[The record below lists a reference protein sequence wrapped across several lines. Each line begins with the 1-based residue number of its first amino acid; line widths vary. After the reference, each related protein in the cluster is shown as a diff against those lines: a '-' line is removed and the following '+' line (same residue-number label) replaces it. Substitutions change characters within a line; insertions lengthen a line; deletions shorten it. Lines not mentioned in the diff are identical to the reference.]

1 MKMFKLGINK
11 KTFSL
16 QFPEVTVTLVEIERF
31 REQLALFDCP
41 SCGEKALK
49 LVSYVQGPTGWS
61 STFFCTSCDTRGEL
75 NSDGFS
81 VELTEAKKEPQEE
94 EPKPKQRREIKK

>member
-1 MKMFKLGINK
+1 MNTFKLGINK

-31 REQLALFDCP
+31 REQLALLACP
-41 SCGEKALK
+41 SCAETALK

-75 NSDGFS
+75 NSDGFR
-81 VELTEAKKEPQEE
+81 VELTEKIKEELPEE
-94 EPKPKQRREIKK
+94 AMKPKQRKGD

>member
-1 MKMFKLGINK
+1 
-11 KTFSL
+11 L

-31 REQLALFDCP
+31 REHLALLDCP

-61 STFFCTSCDTRGEL
+61 STFFCVTCDTRGEL
-75 NSDGFS
+75 NSDGFR
-81 VELTEAKKEPQEE
+81 VELTEAKLEVVDE
-94 EPKPKQRREIKK
+94 EPKPKQRKESK

>member
-1 MKMFKLGINK
+1 MFKLGINK

-31 REQLALFDCP
+31 REHLALLHCP
-41 SCGEKALK
+41 SCSEKALK
-49 LVSYVQGPTGWS
+49 LVNYVQGPTGWS

-75 NSDGFS
+75 NSDGFR
-81 VELTEAKKEPQEE
+81 VELSEKIKVVDE